1 MKGTVKSKAE
11 MERLFQEGR
20 RSSSSVLTVIAA
32 PAAVGSCG
40 RVAFI
45 AGKKL
50 GVAPLR
56 SRCKR
61 VMRAAAAE
69 LGSPWNDLDIVFIAK
84 RRVAWADHG
93 KLLKEMRKCLEG
105 VGFEFDVQV

>member
-20 RSSSSVLTVIAA
+20 RSSSSLLTVISA
-32 PAAVGSCG
+32 PAAGSCG
-40 RVAFI
+40 RIAFI

-61 VMRAAAAE
+61 VMRATAAE
-69 LGSPWNDLDIVFIAK
+69 LGAPWPALDVVFVAK
-84 RRVAWADHG
+84 RRVAYADHRR
-93 KLLKEMRKCLEG
+93 LVKEMRRCLECAG
-105 VGFEFDVQV
+105 VEFDV